1 MTIKITF
8 SAKAKKILS
17 ILLKYVILLGV
28 GFLMIY
34 PLIWMIG
41 ASFKNNTEI
50 FTSAGFIPEKV
61 TFDGYISAF
70 TKNYGGNITLIKS
83 LLNTYSYVIP
93 RVLFT
98 VISCTMTAY
107 AFERF
112 EFASKKFL
120 FSILMSTLFLP
131 QCVLNVPQFIV
142 FSKLGWV
149 DSPAY
154 LPLIVPCMLAID
166 TYFVYLLIQF
176 MRGVPRELDEAAKI
190 DGCNSFQIL
199 TRILCP
205 VIKPAMVSVAL
216 FQFMWSSN
224 DYMGPLLYVNTP
236 AKYPATIFVK
246 LAMDADSGF
255 DWNRVL
261 AISIISIIPA
271 LIVFFA
277 AQKQFVDG
285 IASGGIKG

>member
-1 MTIKITF
+1 MMKR
-8 SAKAKKILS
+8 KKRKVLS
-17 ILLKYVILLGV
+17 TLLKYIILIGV

-34 PLIWMIG
+34 PLIWMVG

-50 FTSAGFIPEKV
+50 FTSAGFIPEEV
-61 TFDGYISAF
+61 TFDGYITAF
-70 TKNYGGNITLIKS
+70 TKNYGGNITLIGS

-93 RVLFT
+93 RVIFA
-98 VISCTMTAY
+98 VISCTMTAF

-112 EFASKKFL
+112 DFKSKKLL
-120 FSILMSTLFLP
+120 FAVLMSTLFLP
-131 QCVLNVPQFIV
+131 QCVLNVPQFVV
-142 FSKLGWV
+142 FTKLGWV
-149 DSPAY
+149 DSQLY
-154 LPLIVPCMLAID
+154 LPLVVPSMLAID

-176 MRGVPRELDEAAKI
+176 LRGIPRELDEAATI
-190 DGCNSFQIL
+190 DGCNSFQTL
-199 TRILCP
+199 TRVICP
-205 VIKPAMVSVAL
+205 VLKPAMVSVAL

-236 AKYPATIFVK
+236 ARYPVTIFVK

-261 AISIISIIPA
+261 AISIVSIIPA

-277 AQKQFVDG
+277 AQKQFVEG